1 MAQRPFNRN
10 LTIDVTPTSTS
21 RPPRHLLITGG
32 AGFIGSHLVE
42 YWVKHYPQ
50 DRVVVLDKLTYAGDP
65 ANLASCQGIGN
76 WTLVEGDICDAAL
89 VRSLFAQYSLDGVLH
104 LAAESHVDRSI
115 ANPMEFVQTN
125 VVGTVTLLNAALE
138 AWGEKADPSRFR
150 FYHVS
155 TDEVYGSLG
164 AEGLFHESTP
174 YDPRS
179 PYSASKAASDHFV
192 RAYHHTY
199 GLPVVLS
206 NCSNNYGP
214 RQYPEKLIPV
224 VVRALAEGRPIPV
237 YGAGLNVRDWLYV
250 GDHVRAMEAIFH
262 SGRSG
267 ETYNVGGN
275 NEWNNLDLV
284 RTLCRVYD
292 ALHDRTSGSGEAQI
306 SFVTD
311 RKGHD
316 LRYAIDATRIR
327 QELGWTPL
335 MDFEQGLEETV
346 RFYSQEPS

>member
-1 MAQRPFNRN
+1 MSQSNTNRA
-10 LTIDVTPTSTS
+10 
-21 RPPRHLLITGG
+21 PRNLLITGG

-42 YWVKHYPQ
+42 HSVKQYPE
-50 DRVVVLDKLTYAGDP
+50 DRLVVLDNLTYAGDP
-65 ANLASCQGIGN
+65 ANLATCQGLGN
-76 WTLVEGDICDAAL
+76 WTLVQGDIGDAAL
-89 VRSLFAQYSLDGVLH
+89 VRSLFADYALDGVLH

-115 ANPMEFVQTN
+115 ANPMDFVQTN

-138 AWGEKADPSRFR
+138 AWGEKADPNRFR

-164 AEGLFHESTP
+164 SEGLFEESTP

-224 VVRALAEGRPIPV
+224 VIRALAEGQPIPV

-262 SGRSG
+262 RGRNG

-292 ALHDRTSGSGEAQI
+292 QLHDRTSGSGEAQI

-316 LRYAIDATRIR
+316 LRYAIDATKITS
-327 QELGWTPL
+327 ELGWTPR
-335 MDFEQGLEETV
+335 MDFEAGLEETV
-346 RFYSQEPS
+346 RFYSQAFQTTP

>member
-1 MAQRPFNRN
+1 MN
-10 LTIDVTPTSTS
+10 S
-21 RPPRHLLITGG
+21 RVPRSILVTGG
-32 AGFIGSHLVE
+32 AGFIGSHAVE
-42 YWVKHYPQ
+42 HWVKTYPE
-50 DRVVVLDKLTYAGDP
+50 DRLVVLDKLTYAGHV
-65 ANLASCQGIGN
+65 ANLASCNGLGK
-76 WTLVEGDICDAAL
+76 WELVQGDICDASL
-89 VRSLFAQYSLDGVLH
+89 VGDLFSKHQFDGVLH

-125 VVGTVTLLNAALE
+125 VVGTLCLLNAALQ
-138 AWGEKADPSRFR
+138 AWGEHADRER
-150 FYHVS
+150 YLFYHIS

-164 AEGLFHESTP
+164 PEGLFSETTA

-179 PYSASKAASDHFV
+179 PYSASKAASDHLV

-224 VVRALAEGRPIPV
+224 VVQALAEGRSIPV
-237 YGAGLNVRDWLYV
+237 YGAGANVRDWLYV
-250 GDHVRAMEAIFH
+250 GDHVQAMEAIFH
-262 SGRSG
+262 RGRNG

-284 RTLCRVYD
+284 RLLCRVYD
-292 ALHDRTSGSGEAQI
+292 QLHGRPDGTGEAQI
-306 SFVTD
+306 AFVTD

-316 LRYAIDATRIR
+316 LRYAIDATKIR
-327 QELGWTPL
+327 NELGWTPKTN
-335 MDFEQGLEETV
+335 FEKGLLQTV
-346 RFYSQEPS
+346 RFYSPAI

>member
-1 MAQRPFNRN
+1 M
-10 LTIDVTPTSTS
+10 
-21 RPPRHLLITGG
+21 
-32 AGFIGSHLVE
+32 E

-65 ANLASCQGIGN
+65 ANLAACQGLGN
-76 WTLVEGDICDAAL
+76 WTLVQGDIGDAAL
-89 VRSLFAQYSLDGVLH
+89 VRSLFADYALDGVLH

-115 ANPMEFVQTN
+115 ANPMDFVQTN

-138 AWGEKADPSRFR
+138 AWGEKADPNRFR

-164 AEGLFHESTP
+164 SEGLFHESTP

-224 VVRALAEGRPIPV
+224 VIRALAEGQPIPV
-237 YGAGLNVRDWLYV
+237 YGAGANVRDWLYV

-262 SGRSG
+262 RGRNG

-292 ALHDRTSGSGEAQI
+292 QLHDRTSGSGEAQI

-316 LRYAIDATRIR
+316 LRYAIDASKIT
-327 QELGWTPL
+327 QELGWTPCT
-335 MDFEQGLEETV
+335 DFEAGLEETV
-346 RFYSQEPS
+346 LFYSQAFANNP

>member
-1 MAQRPFNRN
+1 MN
-10 LTIDVTPTSTS
+10 S
-21 RPPRHLLITGG
+21 RSPRSILVTGG
-32 AGFIGSHLVE
+32 AGFIGSHAVE
-42 YWVKHYPQ
+42 HWVKTYPE
-50 DRVVVLDKLTYAGDP
+50 DRLVVLDKLTYAGHV
-65 ANLASCQGIGN
+65 ANLASCNGLGK
-76 WTLVEGDICDAAL
+76 WELVQGDICDASL
-89 VRSLFAQYSLDGVLH
+89 VGDLFSKHQFDGVLH

-125 VVGTVTLLNAALE
+125 VVGTLCLLNAALQ
-138 AWGEKADPSRFR
+138 AWGEHADRER
-150 FYHVS
+150 YLFYHIS

-164 AEGLFHESTP
+164 PEGLFSETTA

-179 PYSASKAASDHFV
+179 PYSASKAASDHLV

-224 VVRALAEGRPIPV
+224 VVQALAEGRSIPV
-237 YGAGLNVRDWLYV
+237 YGAGANVRDWLYV

-262 SGRSG
+262 RGRNG

-284 RTLCRVYD
+284 RLLCRVYD
-292 ALHDRTSGSGEAQI
+292 QLHGRPDGTGEAQI
-306 SFVTD
+306 AFVTD

-316 LRYAIDATRIR
+316 LRYAIDATKIR
-327 QELGWTPL
+327 NELGWTPKTN
-335 MDFEQGLEETV
+335 FEEGLLQTV
-346 RFYSQEPS
+346 RFYSPAI

>member
-1 MAQRPFNRN
+1 
-10 LTIDVTPTSTS
+10 LV
-21 RPPRHLLITGG
+21 TGG
-32 AGFIGSHLVE
+32 AGFIGSHAVE
-42 YWVKHYPQ
+42 HWVKTYPE
-50 DRVVVLDKLTYAGDP
+50 DRLVVLDKLTYAGHV
-65 ANLASCQGIGN
+65 ANLASCNGLGK
-76 WTLVEGDICDAAL
+76 WELVQGDICDAPLVGAL
-89 VRSLFAQYSLDGVLH
+89 FSKHQFDGVLH

-125 VVGTVTLLNAALE
+125 VVGTLCLLNAALQ
-138 AWGEKADPSRFR
+138 AWGEHADRER
-150 FYHVS
+150 YLFYHIS

-164 AEGLFHESTP
+164 PEGLFSETTA

-179 PYSASKAASDHFV
+179 PYSASKAASDHLV

-224 VVRALAEGRPIPV
+224 VVQALAEGRSIPV
-237 YGAGLNVRDWLYV
+237 YGAGANVRDWLYV

-262 SGRSG
+262 RGRNG

-284 RTLCRVYD
+284 RLLCRVYD
-292 ALHDRTSGSGEAQI
+292 QLHGRPDGTGEAQI
-306 SFVTD
+306 AFVTD

-316 LRYAIDATRIR
+316 LRYAIDATKIR
-327 QELGWTPL
+327 NELGWTPKTN
-335 MDFEQGLEETV
+335 FEEGLLQTV
-346 RFYSQEPS
+346 RFYSPAI

>member
-1 MAQRPFNRN
+1 
-10 LTIDVTPTSTS
+10 LV
-21 RPPRHLLITGG
+21 TGG
-32 AGFIGSHLVE
+32 AGFIGSHAVE
-42 YWVKHYPQ
+42 HWVKTYPE
-50 DRVVVLDKLTYAGDP
+50 DRLVVLDKLTYAGHV
-65 ANLASCQGIGN
+65 ANLASCNGLGK
-76 WTLVEGDICDAAL
+76 WELVQGDICDASL
-89 VRSLFAQYSLDGVLH
+89 VGDLFSKHQFDGVLH

-125 VVGTVTLLNAALE
+125 VVGTLCLLNAALQ
-138 AWGEKADPSRFR
+138 AWGEHADRER
-150 FYHVS
+150 YLFYHIS

-164 AEGLFHESTP
+164 PEGLFSETTA

-179 PYSASKAASDHFV
+179 PYSASKAASDHLV

-224 VVRALAEGRPIPV
+224 VVQALAEGRSIPV
-237 YGAGLNVRDWLYV
+237 YGAGANVRDWLYV

-262 SGRSG
+262 RGRNG

-284 RTLCRVYD
+284 RLLCRVYD
-292 ALHDRTSGSGEAQI
+292 QLHGRPDGTGEAQI
-306 SFVTD
+306 AFVTD

-316 LRYAIDATRIR
+316 LRYAIDATKIR
-327 QELGWTPL
+327 NELGWTPKTN
-335 MDFEQGLEETV
+335 FEEGLLQTV
-346 RFYSQEPS
+346 RFYSPAI

>member
-1 MAQRPFNRN
+1 MN
-10 LTIDVTPTSTS
+10 S
-21 RPPRHLLITGG
+21 RPPRSILVTGG
-32 AGFIGSHLVE
+32 AGFIGSHAVE
-42 YWVKHYPQ
+42 HWVKTYPE
-50 DRVVVLDKLTYAGDP
+50 DRLVVLDKLTYAGHV
-65 ANLASCQGIGN
+65 ANLASCNGLGK
-76 WTLVEGDICDAAL
+76 WELVQGDICDASL
-89 VRSLFAQYSLDGVLH
+89 VGDLFSKHQFDGVLH

-125 VVGTVTLLNAALE
+125 VVGTLCLLNAALQ
-138 AWGEKADPSRFR
+138 AWGEHADRER
-150 FYHVS
+150 YLFYHIS

-164 AEGLFHESTP
+164 PEGLFSETTA

-179 PYSASKAASDHFV
+179 PYSASKAASDHLV

-224 VVRALAEGRPIPV
+224 VVQALAEGRSIPV
-237 YGAGLNVRDWLYV
+237 YGAGANVRDWLYV

-262 SGRSG
+262 RGRNG

-284 RTLCRVYD
+284 RLLCRVYD
-292 ALHDRTSGSGEAQI
+292 QLHGRPDGTGEAQI
-306 SFVTD
+306 AFVTD

-316 LRYAIDATRIR
+316 LRYAIDATKIR
-327 QELGWTPL
+327 NELGWTPKTN
-335 MDFEQGLEETV
+335 FEEGLLQTV
-346 RFYSQEPS
+346 RFYSPAI

>member
-1 MAQRPFNRN
+1 
-10 LTIDVTPTSTS
+10 LV
-21 RPPRHLLITGG
+21 TGG
-32 AGFIGSHLVE
+32 AGFIGSHAVE
-42 YWVKHYPQ
+42 HWVKTYPE
-50 DRVVVLDKLTYAGDP
+50 DRLVVLDKLTYAGHV
-65 ANLASCQGIGN
+65 ANLASCNGLGK
-76 WTLVEGDICDAAL
+76 WELVQGDICDASL
-89 VRSLFAQYSLDGVLH
+89 VGGLFSKHQFDGVLH

-138 AWGEKADPSRFR
+138 AWGEHADRER
-150 FYHVS
+150 YLFYHIS

-164 AEGLFHESTP
+164 PEGLFSETTA

-179 PYSASKAASDHFV
+179 PYSASKAASDHLV

-224 VVRALAEGRPIPV
+224 VVQALAEGRSIPV
-237 YGAGLNVRDWLYV
+237 YGAGANVRDWLYV

-262 SGRSG
+262 RGRNG

-284 RTLCRVYD
+284 RLLCRVYD
-292 ALHDRTSGSGEAQI
+292 QLHGRPDGTGEAQI
-306 SFVTD
+306 AFVTD

-316 LRYAIDATRIR
+316 LRYAIDATKIR
-327 QELGWTPL
+327 NELGWTPKTN
-335 MDFEQGLEETV
+335 FEEGLLQTV
-346 RFYSQEPS
+346 RFYSPAI

>member
-1 MAQRPFNRN
+1 
-10 LTIDVTPTSTS
+10 
-21 RPPRHLLITGG
+21 
-32 AGFIGSHLVE
+32 LV
-42 YWVKHYPQ
+42 Q
-50 DRVVVLDKLTYAGDP
+50 
-65 ANLASCQGIGN
+65 
-76 WTLVEGDICDAAL
+76 GDICDASL
-89 VRSLFAQYSLDGVLH
+89 VGDLFSKHQFDGVLH

-125 VVGTVTLLNAALE
+125 VVGTLCLLNAALQ
-138 AWGEKADPSRFR
+138 AWGEHADRER
-150 FYHVS
+150 YLFYHIS

-164 AEGLFHESTP
+164 PEGLFSETTA

-179 PYSASKAASDHFV
+179 PYSASKAASDHLV

-224 VVRALAEGRPIPV
+224 VVQALAEGRSIPV
-237 YGAGLNVRDWLYV
+237 YGAGANVRDWLYV

-262 SGRSG
+262 RGRNG

-284 RTLCRVYD
+284 RLLCRVYD
-292 ALHDRTSGSGEAQI
+292 QLHGRPDGTGEAQI
-306 SFVTD
+306 AFVTD

-316 LRYAIDATRIR
+316 LRYAIDATKIR
-327 QELGWTPL
+327 NELGWTPKTN
-335 MDFEQGLEETV
+335 FEEGLLQTV
-346 RFYSQEPS
+346 RFYSPAI

>member
-1 MAQRPFNRN
+1 MN
-10 LTIDVTPTSTS
+10 S
-21 RPPRHLLITGG
+21 RPPRSILVTGG
-32 AGFIGSHLVE
+32 AGFIGSHAVE
-42 YWVKHYPQ
+42 HWVKTYPE
-50 DRVVVLDKLTYAGDP
+50 DRLVVLDKLTYAGHV
-65 ANLASCQGIGN
+65 ANLASCNGLGK
-76 WTLVEGDICDAAL
+76 WELVQGDICDASL
-89 VRSLFAQYSLDGVLH
+89 VGDLFSKHQFDGVLH

-125 VVGTVTLLNAALE
+125 VVGTLCLLNAALQ
-138 AWGEKADPSRFR
+138 AWGEHADRER
-150 FYHVS
+150 YLFYHIS

-164 AEGLFHESTP
+164 PEGLFSETMA

-179 PYSASKAASDHFV
+179 PYSASKAASDHLV

-224 VVRALAEGRPIPV
+224 VVQALAEGRSIPV
-237 YGAGLNVRDWLYV
+237 YGAGANVRDWLYV

-262 SGRSG
+262 RGRNG

-284 RTLCRVYD
+284 RLLCRVYD
-292 ALHDRTSGSGEAQI
+292 QLHGRPDGTGEAQI
-306 SFVTD
+306 AFVTD

-316 LRYAIDATRIR
+316 LRYAIDATKIR
-327 QELGWTPL
+327 NELGWTPKTN
-335 MDFEQGLEETV
+335 FEEGLLQTV
-346 RFYSQEPS
+346 RFYSPAI

>member
-1 MAQRPFNRN
+1 
-10 LTIDVTPTSTS
+10 L
-21 RPPRHLLITGG
+21 GKWE
-32 AGFIGSHLVE
+32 LV
-42 YWVKHYPQ
+42 Q
-50 DRVVVLDKLTYAGDP
+50 
-65 ANLASCQGIGN
+65 
-76 WTLVEGDICDAAL
+76 GDICDASL
-89 VRSLFAQYSLDGVLH
+89 VGDLFSKHQFDGVLH

-125 VVGTVTLLNAALE
+125 VVGTLCLLNVALQ
-138 AWGEKADPSRFR
+138 AWGEHADRER
-150 FYHVS
+150 YLFYHIS

-164 AEGLFHESTP
+164 PEGLFSETTA

-179 PYSASKAASDHFV
+179 PYSASKAASDHLV

-224 VVRALAEGRPIPV
+224 VVQALAEGRSIPV
-237 YGAGLNVRDWLYV
+237 YGAGANVRDWLYV

-262 SGRSG
+262 RGRNG

-284 RTLCRVYD
+284 RLLCRVYD
-292 ALHDRTSGSGEAQI
+292 QLYGRPDGTGEAQI
-306 SFVTD
+306 AFVTD

-316 LRYAIDATRIR
+316 LRYAIDATKIR
-327 QELGWTPL
+327 NELGWTPKTN
-335 MDFEQGLEETV
+335 FEEGLLQTV
-346 RFYSQEPS
+346 RFYSPAI

>member
-1 MAQRPFNRN
+1 
-10 LTIDVTPTSTS
+10 LV
-21 RPPRHLLITGG
+21 TGG
-32 AGFIGSHLVE
+32 AGFIGSHAVE
-42 YWVKHYPQ
+42 HWVKTYPE
-50 DRVVVLDKLTYAGDP
+50 DRLVVLDKLTYAGHV
-65 ANLASCQGIGN
+65 ANLASCNGLGK
-76 WTLVEGDICDAAL
+76 WELVQGDICDASL
-89 VRSLFAQYSLDGVLH
+89 VGGLFSKHQFDGVLH

-125 VVGTVTLLNAALE
+125 VVGTLCLLNAALQ
-138 AWGEKADPSRFR
+138 AWGEHADRER
-150 FYHVS
+150 YLFYHIS

-164 AEGLFHESTP
+164 PEGLFSETTA

-179 PYSASKAASDHFV
+179 PYSASKAASDHLV

-224 VVRALAEGRPIPV
+224 VVQALAEGRSIPV
-237 YGAGLNVRDWLYV
+237 YGAGANVRDWLYV

-262 SGRSG
+262 RGRNG

-284 RTLCRVYD
+284 RLLCRVYD
-292 ALHDRTSGSGEAQI
+292 QLHGRPDGTGEAQI
-306 SFVTD
+306 AFVTD

-316 LRYAIDATRIR
+316 LRYAIDATKIR
-327 QELGWTPL
+327 NELGWTPKTN
-335 MDFEQGLEETV
+335 FEEGLLQTV
-346 RFYSQEPS
+346 RFYSPAI

>member
-1 MAQRPFNRN
+1 
-10 LTIDVTPTSTS
+10 LV
-21 RPPRHLLITGG
+21 TGG
-32 AGFIGSHLVE
+32 AGFIGSHAVE
-42 YWVKHYPQ
+42 HWVKTYPE
-50 DRVVVLDKLTYAGDP
+50 DRLVVLDKLTYAGHV
-65 ANLASCQGIGN
+65 ANLASCNGLGK
-76 WTLVEGDICDAAL
+76 WELVQGDICDASL
-89 VRSLFAQYSLDGVLH
+89 VGDLFSKHQFDGVLH

-125 VVGTVTLLNAALE
+125 VVGTLCLLNAALQ
-138 AWGEKADPSRFR
+138 AWGEHADRER
-150 FYHVS
+150 YLFYHIS

-164 AEGLFHESTP
+164 PEGLFSETTA

-179 PYSASKAASDHFV
+179 PYSASKAASDHLV

-224 VVRALAEGRPIPV
+224 VVQALAEGRSIPV
-237 YGAGLNVRDWLYV
+237 YGAGANVRDWLYV

-262 SGRSG
+262 RGRNG

-284 RTLCRVYD
+284 RLLCRVYD
-292 ALHDRTSGSGEAQI
+292 QLHGRPDGTGEAQI
-306 SFVTD
+306 AFVTD

-316 LRYAIDATRIR
+316 LRYAIDATKIR
-327 QELGWTPL
+327 NELGWTPKTN
-335 MDFEQGLEETV
+335 FEKGLLQTV
-346 RFYSQEPS
+346 RFYSPAI

>member
-1 MAQRPFNRN
+1 
-10 LTIDVTPTSTS
+10 LV
-21 RPPRHLLITGG
+21 TGG
-32 AGFIGSHLVE
+32 AGFIGSHAVE
-42 YWVKHYPQ
+42 HWVKTYPE
-50 DRVVVLDKLTYAGDP
+50 DRLVVLDKLTYAGRV
-65 ANLASCQGIGN
+65 ANLASCHGLGK
-76 WTLVEGDICDAAL
+76 WELVQGDICDASL
-89 VRSLFAQYSLDGVLH
+89 VGDLFSKHQFDGVLH

-125 VVGTVTLLNAALE
+125 VVGTLCLLNAALQV
-138 AWGEKADPSRFR
+138 WGEHADRER
-150 FYHVS
+150 YLFYHIS

-164 AEGLFHESTP
+164 PEGLFSETTA

-179 PYSASKAASDHFV
+179 PYSASKAASDHLV

-224 VVRALAEGRPIPV
+224 VVQALAEGRSIPV
-237 YGAGLNVRDWLYV
+237 YGAGANVRDWLYV

-262 SGRSG
+262 RGRNG

-284 RTLCRVYD
+284 RLLCRVYD
-292 ALHDRTSGSGEAQI
+292 QLHGRPDGTGEAQI
-306 SFVTD
+306 AFVTD

-316 LRYAIDATRIR
+316 LRYAIDATKIR
-327 QELGWTPL
+327 NELGWTPKTN
-335 MDFEQGLEETV
+335 FEEGLLQTV
-346 RFYSQEPS
+346 RFYSPGN

>member
-1 MAQRPFNRN
+1 
-10 LTIDVTPTSTS
+10 
-21 RPPRHLLITGG
+21 
-32 AGFIGSHLVE
+32 
-42 YWVKHYPQ
+42 
-50 DRVVVLDKLTYAGDP
+50 LDKLTYAGHV
-65 ANLASCQGIGN
+65 ANLASCNGLGK
-76 WTLVEGDICDAAL
+76 WELVQGDICDASL
-89 VRSLFAQYSLDGVLH
+89 VGDLFSKHQFDGVLH

-125 VVGTVTLLNAALE
+125 VVGTLCLLNAALQ
-138 AWGEKADPSRFR
+138 AWGEHADRER
-150 FYHVS
+150 YLFYHIS

-164 AEGLFHESTP
+164 PEGLFSETTA

-179 PYSASKAASDHFV
+179 PYSASKAASDHLV

-224 VVRALAEGRPIPV
+224 VVQALAEGRSIPV
-237 YGAGLNVRDWLYV
+237 YGAGANVRDWLYV

-262 SGRSG
+262 RGRNG

-284 RTLCRVYD
+284 RLLCRVYD
-292 ALHDRTSGSGEAQI
+292 QLHGRPDGTGEAQI
-306 SFVTD
+306 AFVTD

-316 LRYAIDATRIR
+316 LRYAIDATKIR
-327 QELGWTPL
+327 NELGWTPKTN
-335 MDFEQGLEETV
+335 FEEGLLQTV
-346 RFYSQEPS
+346 RFYSPAI

>member
-1 MAQRPFNRN
+1 MN
-10 LTIDVTPTSTS
+10 T
-21 RPPRHLLITGG
+21 RPPRSILVTGG
-32 AGFIGSHLVE
+32 AGFIGSHAVE
-42 YWVKHYPQ
+42 HWVKTYPE
-50 DRVVVLDKLTYAGDP
+50 DRLVVLDKLTYAGHV
-65 ANLASCQGIGN
+65 ANLASCNGLGK
-76 WTLVEGDICDAAL
+76 WELVQGDICDASL
-89 VRSLFAQYSLDGVLH
+89 VGDLFSKHQFDGVLH

-125 VVGTVTLLNAALE
+125 VVGTLCLLNVALQ
-138 AWGEKADPSRFR
+138 AWGEHADRER
-150 FYHVS
+150 YLFYHIS

-164 AEGLFHESTP
+164 PEGLFSETTA

-179 PYSASKAASDHFV
+179 PYSASKAASDHLV

-224 VVRALAEGRPIPV
+224 VVQALAEGRSIPV
-237 YGAGLNVRDWLYV
+237 YGAGANVRDWLYV

-262 SGRSG
+262 RGRNG

-284 RTLCRVYD
+284 RLLCRVYD
-292 ALHDRTSGSGEAQI
+292 QLHGRPDGTGEAQI
-306 SFVTD
+306 AFVTD

-316 LRYAIDATRIR
+316 LRYAIDATKIR
-327 QELGWTPL
+327 NELGWTPKTN
-335 MDFEQGLEETV
+335 FEEGLLQTV
-346 RFYSQEPS
+346 RFYSPAI

>member
-1 MAQRPFNRN
+1 
-10 LTIDVTPTSTS
+10 L
-21 RPPRHLLITGG
+21 
-32 AGFIGSHLVE
+32 
-42 YWVKHYPQ
+42 
-50 DRVVVLDKLTYAGDP
+50 VVLDKLTYAGHV
-65 ANLASCQGIGN
+65 ANLASCNGLGK
-76 WTLVEGDICDAAL
+76 WELVQGDICDASL
-89 VRSLFAQYSLDGVLH
+89 VGGLFSKHQFDGVLH

-125 VVGTVTLLNAALE
+125 VVGTLCLLNAALQ
-138 AWGEKADPSRFR
+138 AWGEHADRER
-150 FYHVS
+150 YLFYHIS

-164 AEGLFHESTP
+164 PEGLFSETTA

-179 PYSASKAASDHFV
+179 PYSASKAASDHLV

-224 VVRALAEGRPIPV
+224 VVQALAEGRSIPV
-237 YGAGLNVRDWLYV
+237 YGAGANVRDWLYV

-262 SGRSG
+262 RGRNG
-267 ETYNVGGN
+267 ETYNVGGY

-284 RTLCRVYD
+284 RLLCRVYD
-292 ALHDRTSGSGEAQI
+292 QLHGRPDGTGEAQI
-306 SFVTD
+306 AFVTD

-316 LRYAIDATRIR
+316 LRYAIDATKIR
-327 QELGWTPL
+327 NELGWTPKTN
-335 MDFEQGLEETV
+335 FEEGLLQTV
-346 RFYSQEPS
+346 RFYSPAI

>member
-1 MAQRPFNRN
+1 VQ
-10 LTIDVTPTSTS
+10 
-21 RPPRHLLITGG
+21 
-32 AGFIGSHLVE
+32 
-42 YWVKHYPQ
+42 
-50 DRVVVLDKLTYAGDP
+50 
-65 ANLASCQGIGN
+65 
-76 WTLVEGDICDAAL
+76 GDICDTAL
-89 VRSLFAQYSLDGVLH
+89 VRSLFDKHSLDGVLH

-138 AWGEKADPSRFR
+138 AWGEKADPSRYR
-150 FYHVS
+150 FYHIS

-275 NEWNNLDLV
+275 NEQNNLDLV
-284 RTLCRVYD
+284 RNLCRVYD
-292 ALHDRTSGSGEAQI
+292 ALHGRPAGTGEAQI

>member
-1 MAQRPFNRN
+1 
-10 LTIDVTPTSTS
+10 
-21 RPPRHLLITGG
+21 
-32 AGFIGSHLVE
+32 
-42 YWVKHYPQ
+42 
-50 DRVVVLDKLTYAGDP
+50 LDKLTYAGHV
-65 ANLASCQGIGN
+65 ANLASCNGLGK
-76 WTLVEGDICDAAL
+76 WELVQGDICDASL
-89 VRSLFAQYSLDGVLH
+89 VGDLFSKHQFDGVLH

-125 VVGTVTLLNAALE
+125 VVGTLCLLNAALQ
-138 AWGEKADPSRFR
+138 AWGEHADRER
-150 FYHVS
+150 YLFYHIS

-164 AEGLFHESTP
+164 PEGLFSETTA

-179 PYSASKAASDHFV
+179 PYSASKAASDHLV

-224 VVRALAEGRPIPV
+224 VVQALAEGRSIPV
-237 YGAGLNVRDWLYV
+237 YGAGANVRDWLYV
-250 GDHVRAMEAIFH
+250 GDHVQAMEAIFH
-262 SGRSG
+262 RGRNG

-284 RTLCRVYD
+284 RLLCRVYD
-292 ALHDRTSGSGEAQI
+292 QLHGRPDGTGEAQI
-306 SFVTD
+306 AFVTD

-316 LRYAIDATRIR
+316 LRYAIDATKIR
-327 QELGWTPL
+327 NELGWTPKTN
-335 MDFEQGLEETV
+335 FEKGLLQTV
-346 RFYSQEPS
+346 RFYSPAI

>member
-1 MAQRPFNRN
+1 MN
-10 LTIDVTPTSTS
+10 S
-21 RPPRHLLITGG
+21 RVPRSILVTGG
-32 AGFIGSHLVE
+32 AGFIGSHAVE
-42 YWVKHYPQ
+42 HWVKTYPE
-50 DRVVVLDKLTYAGDP
+50 DRLVVLDKLTYAGHV
-65 ANLASCQGIGN
+65 ANLASCNGLGK
-76 WTLVEGDICDAAL
+76 WELVQGDICDASL
-89 VRSLFAQYSLDGVLH
+89 VGGLFSKHQFDGVLH

-125 VVGTVTLLNAALE
+125 VVGTLCLLNAALQ
-138 AWGEKADPSRFR
+138 AWGEHADRER
-150 FYHVS
+150 YLFYHIS

-164 AEGLFHESTP
+164 PEGLFSETTA

-179 PYSASKAASDHFV
+179 PYSASKAASDHLV

-224 VVRALAEGRPIPV
+224 VVQALAEGRSIPV
-237 YGAGLNVRDWLYV
+237 YGAGANVRDWLYV

-262 SGRSG
+262 RGRNG

-284 RTLCRVYD
+284 RLLCRVYD
-292 ALHDRTSGSGEAQI
+292 QLHGRPDGTGEAQI
-306 SFVTD
+306 AFVTD

-316 LRYAIDATRIR
+316 LRYAIDATKIR
-327 QELGWTPL
+327 NELGWTPKTN
-335 MDFEQGLEETV
+335 FEEGLLQTV
-346 RFYSQEPS
+346 RFYSPAI

>member
-1 MAQRPFNRN
+1 MTQTNTVRAPRN
-10 LTIDVTPTSTS
+10 
-21 RPPRHLLITGG
+21 LLITGG

-42 YWVKHYPQ
+42 HWVQTYPE
-50 DRVVVLDKLTYAGDP
+50 DRLVVLDKLTYAGDP
-65 ANLASCQGIGN
+65 ANLATCQGLGN
-76 WTLVEGDICDAAL
+76 WTLVQGDIGDAAL
-89 VRSLFAQYSLDGVLH
+89 VRSLFADYALDGVLH

-115 ANPMEFVQTN
+115 ANPMDFVQTN

-138 AWGEKADPSRFR
+138 AWGEKADPNRYR

-164 AEGLFHESTP
+164 SEGLFEESTP

-224 VVRALAEGRPIPV
+224 VIRSLAEGRAIPV
-237 YGAGLNVRDWLYV
+237 YGAGANVRDWLYV

-262 SGRSG
+262 RGRNG

-292 ALHDRTSGSGEAQI
+292 QLHDSTPGSGEAQI
-306 SFVTD
+306 TFVTD

-316 LRYAIDATRIR
+316 LRYAIDASKIT
-327 QELGWTPL
+327 QELGWTPR
-335 MDFEQGLEETV
+335 MDFEAGLEETV
-346 RFYSQEPS
+346 RFYSQAFAKTP

>member
-1 MAQRPFNRN
+1 M
-10 LTIDVTPTSTS
+10 SKS
-21 RPPRHLLITGG
+21 LLITGG
-32 AGFIGSHLVE
+32 AGFIGSHAVE
-42 YWVKHYPQ
+42 HWVRHYP
-50 DRVVVLDKLTYAGDP
+50 DVHVIVLDKLTYAGDP
-65 ANLASCQGIGN
+65 ANLKACQGLGS
-76 WTLVEGDICDAAL
+76 WELVEGDVCDADL
-89 VRSLFAQYSLDGVLH
+89 VRGLFAKHRIDSVMH

-138 AWGEKADPSRFR
+138 AWGEKADRR
-150 FYHVS
+150 QHLFYHIS

-164 AEGLFHESTP
+164 NEGLFHETTP

-179 PYSASKAASDHFV
+179 PYSASKASSDHFV

-199 GLPVVLS
+199 GLPVVLT

-224 VVRALAEGRPIPV
+224 VIRSLVEGQPIPV
-237 YGAGLNVRDWLYV
+237 YGQGVNVRDWLFV
-250 GDHVRAMEAIFH
+250 VDHVRAMDAVFH
-262 SGRSG
+262 RGRNG

-275 NEWNNLDLV
+275 NEQNNLDLV
-284 RTLCRVYD
+284 RSLCRIYD
-292 ALHDRTSGSGEAQI
+292 KLHGRPDGTGESQI
-306 SFVTD
+306 AFVTD

-316 LRYAIDATRIR
+316 LRYAIDATRLR

-335 MDFEQGLEETV
+335 MDFEAGLEETV
-346 RFYSQEPS
+346 RFYSHSPSITPSIL

>member
-1 MAQRPFNRN
+1 
-10 LTIDVTPTSTS
+10 LV
-21 RPPRHLLITGG
+21 TGG
-32 AGFIGSHLVE
+32 AGFIGSHAVE
-42 YWVKHYPQ
+42 HWVKTYPE
-50 DRVVVLDKLTYAGDP
+50 DRLVVLDKLTYAGHV
-65 ANLASCQGIGN
+65 ANLASCNGLGK
-76 WTLVEGDICDAAL
+76 WELVQRDICDASL
-89 VRSLFAQYSLDGVLH
+89 VGDLFSKHQFDGVLH

-125 VVGTVTLLNAALE
+125 VVGTLCLLNVALQ
-138 AWGEKADPSRFR
+138 AWGEHADRER
-150 FYHVS
+150 YLFYHIS

-164 AEGLFHESTP
+164 PEGLFSETTA

-179 PYSASKAASDHFV
+179 PYSASKAASDHLV

-224 VVRALAEGRPIPV
+224 VVQALAEGRSIPV
-237 YGAGLNVRDWLYV
+237 YGAGANVRDWLYV

-262 SGRSG
+262 RGRNG

-284 RTLCRVYD
+284 RLLCRVYD
-292 ALHDRTSGSGEAQI
+292 QLHGRPDGTGEAQI
-306 SFVTD
+306 AFVTD

-316 LRYAIDATRIR
+316 LRYAIDATKIR
-327 QELGWTPL
+327 NELGWTPKTN
-335 MDFEQGLEETV
+335 FEEGLLQTV
-346 RFYSQEPS
+346 RFYSPAI

>member
-1 MAQRPFNRN
+1 M
-10 LTIDVTPTSTS
+10 
-21 RPPRHLLITGG
+21 
-32 AGFIGSHLVE
+32 
-42 YWVKHYPQ
+42 
-50 DRVVVLDKLTYAGDP
+50 VVLDKLTYAGHV
-65 ANLASCQGIGN
+65 ANLASCNGLGK
-76 WTLVEGDICDAAL
+76 WELVQGDICDASL
-89 VRSLFAQYSLDGVLH
+89 VGDLFSKHQFDGVLH

-125 VVGTVTLLNAALE
+125 VVGTLCLLNAALQ
-138 AWGEKADPSRFR
+138 AWGEHADRER
-150 FYHVS
+150 YLFYHIS

-164 AEGLFHESTP
+164 PEGLFSETTA

-179 PYSASKAASDHFV
+179 PYSASKAASDHLV

-224 VVRALAEGRPIPV
+224 VVQALAEGRSIPV
-237 YGAGLNVRDWLYV
+237 YGAGANVRDWLYV

-262 SGRSG
+262 RGRNG

-284 RTLCRVYD
+284 RLLCRVYD
-292 ALHDRTSGSGEAQI
+292 QLHGRPDGTGEAQI
-306 SFVTD
+306 AFVTD

-316 LRYAIDATRIR
+316 LRYAIDATKIR
-327 QELGWTPL
+327 NELGWTPKTN
-335 MDFEQGLEETV
+335 FEEGLLQTV
-346 RFYSQEPS
+346 RFYSPAI

>member
-1 MAQRPFNRN
+1 M
-10 LTIDVTPTSTS
+10 
-21 RPPRHLLITGG
+21 
-32 AGFIGSHLVE
+32 
-42 YWVKHYPQ
+42 
-50 DRVVVLDKLTYAGDP
+50 VVLDKLTYAGHV
-65 ANLASCQGIGN
+65 ANLASCNGLGK
-76 WTLVEGDICDAAL
+76 WELVQGDICDASL
-89 VRSLFAQYSLDGVLH
+89 VGDLFSKHQFDGVLH

-125 VVGTVTLLNAALE
+125 VVGTLCLLNVALQ
-138 AWGEKADPSRFR
+138 AWGEHADRER
-150 FYHVS
+150 YLFYHIS

-164 AEGLFHESTP
+164 PEGLFSETTA

-179 PYSASKAASDHFV
+179 PYSASKAASDHLV

-224 VVRALAEGRPIPV
+224 VVQALAEGRSIPV
-237 YGAGLNVRDWLYV
+237 YGAGANVRDWLYV

-262 SGRSG
+262 RGRNG

-284 RTLCRVYD
+284 RLLCRVYD
-292 ALHDRTSGSGEAQI
+292 QLHGRPDGTGEAQI
-306 SFVTD
+306 AFVTD

-316 LRYAIDATRIR
+316 LRYAIDATKIR
-327 QELGWTPL
+327 NELGWTPKTN
-335 MDFEQGLEETV
+335 FEEGLLQTV
-346 RFYSQEPS
+346 RFYSPAI

>member
-1 MAQRPFNRN
+1 
-10 LTIDVTPTSTS
+10 LV
-21 RPPRHLLITGG
+21 TGG
-32 AGFIGSHLVE
+32 AGFIGSHAVE
-42 YWVKHYPQ
+42 HWVKTYPE
-50 DRVVVLDKLTYAGDP
+50 DRLVVLDKLTYAGHV
-65 ANLASCQGIGN
+65 ANLASCNGLGK
-76 WTLVEGDICDAAL
+76 WELVQGDICDASL
-89 VRSLFAQYSLDGVLH
+89 VGDLFSKHQFDGLLH

-125 VVGTVTLLNAALE
+125 VVGTLCLLNAALQ
-138 AWGEKADPSRFR
+138 AWGEHADRER
-150 FYHVS
+150 YLFYHIS

-164 AEGLFHESTP
+164 PEGLFSETTA

-179 PYSASKAASDHFV
+179 PYSASKAASDHLV

-224 VVRALAEGRPIPV
+224 VVQALAEGRSIPV
-237 YGAGLNVRDWLYV
+237 YGAGANVRDWLYV

-262 SGRSG
+262 RGRNG

-284 RTLCRVYD
+284 RLLCRVYD
-292 ALHDRTSGSGEAQI
+292 QLYGRPDGTGEAQI
-306 SFVTD
+306 AFVTD

-316 LRYAIDATRIR
+316 LRYAIDATKIR
-327 QELGWTPL
+327 NELGWTPKTN
-335 MDFEQGLEETV
+335 FEEGLLQTV
-346 RFYSQEPS
+346 RFYSPAI

>member
-1 MAQRPFNRN
+1 MSQSNTNRA
-10 LTIDVTPTSTS
+10 
-21 RPPRHLLITGG
+21 PRNLLITGG

-42 YWVKHYPQ
+42 HWVQQYPE
-50 DRVVVLDKLTYAGDP
+50 DRLVVLDKLTYAGDP
-65 ANLASCQGIGN
+65 ANLATCQGLGN
-76 WTLVEGDICDAAL
+76 WTLVQGDIGDAAL
-89 VRSLFAQYSLDGVLH
+89 VRSLFADYALDGVLH

-138 AWGEKADPSRFR
+138 AWGEKADPTRYR

-164 AEGLFHESTP
+164 AEGLFRESTP

-192 RAYHHTY
+192 RAYQHTY

-224 VVRALAEGRPIPV
+224 VIRALAEGQPIPV
-237 YGAGLNVRDWLYV
+237 YGAGANVRDWLYV

-262 SGRSG
+262 RGRNG

-292 ALHDRTSGSGEAQI
+292 QLHDRTSGSGEAQI
-306 SFVTD
+306 TFVTD

-316 LRYAIDATRIR
+316 LRYAIDASKIT
-327 QELGWTPL
+327 QELGWTPR
-335 MDFEQGLEETV
+335 MDFEAGLEETV
-346 RFYSQEPS
+346 RFYSQAFANTP

>member
-1 MAQRPFNRN
+1 MN
-10 LTIDVTPTSTS
+10 S
-21 RPPRHLLITGG
+21 RPPRSILVTGG
-32 AGFIGSHLVE
+32 AGFIGSHAVE
-42 YWVKHYPQ
+42 HWVKTYPE
-50 DRVVVLDKLTYAGDP
+50 DRLVVLDKLTYAGHV
-65 ANLASCQGIGN
+65 ANLASCNGLGK
-76 WTLVEGDICDAAL
+76 WELVQGDICDASL
-89 VRSLFAQYSLDGVLH
+89 VGDLFSKHQFDGVLH

-125 VVGTVTLLNAALE
+125 VVGTLCLLNAALQ
-138 AWGEKADPSRFR
+138 AWGEHADRER
-150 FYHVS
+150 YLFYHIS

-164 AEGLFHESTP
+164 PEGLFSETTA

-179 PYSASKAASDHFV
+179 PYSASKAASDHLV

-224 VVRALAEGRPIPV
+224 VVQALAEGRSIPV
-237 YGAGLNVRDWLYV
+237 YGAGANVRDWLYV
-250 GDHVRAMEAIFH
+250 GDHVQAMEAIFH
-262 SGRSG
+262 RGRNG

-284 RTLCRVYD
+284 RLLCRVYD
-292 ALHDRTSGSGEAQI
+292 QLHGRPDGTGEAQI
-306 SFVTD
+306 AFVTD

-316 LRYAIDATRIR
+316 LRYAIDATKIR
-327 QELGWTPL
+327 NELGWTPKTN
-335 MDFEQGLEETV
+335 FEKGLLQTV
-346 RFYSQEPS
+346 RFYSSAI

>member
-1 MAQRPFNRN
+1 
-10 LTIDVTPTSTS
+10 LV
-21 RPPRHLLITGG
+21 TGG
-32 AGFIGSHLVE
+32 AGFIGSHAVE
-42 YWVKHYPQ
+42 HWVKTYPE
-50 DRVVVLDKLTYAGDP
+50 DRLVVLDKLTYAGHV
-65 ANLASCQGIGN
+65 ANLASCNGLGK
-76 WTLVEGDICDAAL
+76 WELVQGDICDASL
-89 VRSLFAQYSLDGVLH
+89 VGGLFSKHQFDGVLH

-125 VVGTVTLLNAALE
+125 VVGTLCLLNAALQ
-138 AWGEKADPSRFR
+138 AWGEHADRER
-150 FYHVS
+150 YLFYHIS

-164 AEGLFHESTP
+164 PEGLFSETTA

-179 PYSASKAASDHFV
+179 PYSASKAASDHLV

-224 VVRALAEGRPIPV
+224 VVQALAEGRSIPV
-237 YGAGLNVRDWLYV
+237 YGAGANVRDWLYV

-262 SGRSG
+262 RGRNG
-267 ETYNVGGN
+267 DTYNVGGN

-284 RTLCRVYD
+284 RLLCRVYD
-292 ALHDRTSGSGEAQI
+292 QLHGRPDGTGEAQI
-306 SFVTD
+306 AFVTD

-316 LRYAIDATRIR
+316 LRYAIDATKIR
-327 QELGWTPL
+327 NELGWTPKTN
-335 MDFEQGLEETV
+335 FEEGLLQTV
-346 RFYSQEPS
+346 RFYSPAI

>member
-1 MAQRPFNRN
+1 MN
-10 LTIDVTPTSTS
+10 T
-21 RPPRHLLITGG
+21 RPPRSILVTGG
-32 AGFIGSHLVE
+32 AGFIGSHAVE
-42 YWVKHYPQ
+42 HWVKTYPE
-50 DRVVVLDKLTYAGDP
+50 DRLVVLDKLTYAGRV
-65 ANLASCQGIGN
+65 ANLASCHGLGK
-76 WTLVEGDICDAAL
+76 WELVQGDICDASL
-89 VRSLFAQYSLDGVLH
+89 VGDLFSKHQFDGVLH

-125 VVGTVTLLNAALE
+125 VVGTLCLLNVALR
-138 AWGEKADPSRFR
+138 AWGEHADRER
-150 FYHVS
+150 YLFYHIS

-164 AEGLFHESTP
+164 PEGLFIETTA

-179 PYSASKAASDHFV
+179 PYSASKAASDHLV

-224 VVRALAEGRPIPV
+224 VVQALAEGRSIPV
-237 YGAGLNVRDWLYV
+237 YGAGANVRDWLYV

-262 SGRSG
+262 RGRNG

-284 RTLCRVYD
+284 RLLCRVYD
-292 ALHDRTSGSGEAQI
+292 QLHGRPDGTGEAQI
-306 SFVTD
+306 AFVTD

-316 LRYAIDATRIR
+316 LRYAIDATKIR
-327 QELGWTPL
+327 NELGWTPKTN
-335 MDFEQGLEETV
+335 FEEGLLQTV
-346 RFYSQEPS
+346 RFYSPGN

>member
-1 MAQRPFNRN
+1 MN
-10 LTIDVTPTSTS
+10 S
-21 RPPRHLLITGG
+21 RPPRSILVTGG
-32 AGFIGSHLVE
+32 AGFIGSHAVE
-42 YWVKHYPQ
+42 HWVKTYPE
-50 DRVVVLDKLTYAGDP
+50 DRLVVLDKLTYAGHV
-65 ANLASCQGIGN
+65 ANLASCNGLGK
-76 WTLVEGDICDAAL
+76 WELVQGDICDASL
-89 VRSLFAQYSLDGVLH
+89 VGDLFSKHQFDGVLH

-125 VVGTVTLLNAALE
+125 VVGTLCLLNVALQ
-138 AWGEKADPSRFR
+138 AWGEHADRER
-150 FYHVS
+150 YLFYHIS

-164 AEGLFHESTP
+164 PEGLFSETTA

-179 PYSASKAASDHFV
+179 PYSASKAASDHLV

-224 VVRALAEGRPIPV
+224 VVQALAEGRSIPV
-237 YGAGLNVRDWLYV
+237 YGAGANVRDWLYV

-262 SGRSG
+262 RGRNG

-284 RTLCRVYD
+284 RLLCRVYD
-292 ALHDRTSGSGEAQI
+292 QLHGRPDGTGEAQI
-306 SFVTD
+306 AFVTD

-316 LRYAIDATRIR
+316 LRYAIDATKIR
-327 QELGWTPL
+327 NELGWTPKTN
-335 MDFEQGLEETV
+335 FEEGLLQTV
-346 RFYSQEPS
+346 RFYSPAI